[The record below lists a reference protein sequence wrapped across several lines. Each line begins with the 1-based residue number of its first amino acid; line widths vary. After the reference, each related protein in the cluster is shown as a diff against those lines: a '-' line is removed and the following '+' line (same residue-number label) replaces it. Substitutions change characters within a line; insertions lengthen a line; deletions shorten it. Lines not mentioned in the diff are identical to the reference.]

1 MASASFSRYGMDRFL
16 RTEVLHHDSI
26 DRSLA
31 HLIGSKFNANA
42 ESPAQSAFAGGS
54 VVDYTAILSDAMQED
69 PSLADATVA
78 DLQRFQLVD
87 QACDGLLG
95 VYLFYKGLQTIS
107 TARIASYY
115 WREAGGHGK
124 QIARLLQSEMAD
136 VFGVDIH
143 PGARMHARARAHP
156 RPHALGKLVMY
167 LARIVS

>member
-1 MASASFSRYGMDRFL
+1 MPARRRERRAARCERCE
-16 RTEVLHHDSI
+16 T
-26 DRSLA
+26 LA
-31 HLIGSKFNANA
+31 RVGRCQQVAQPIGPRI
-42 ESPAQSAFAGGS
+42 ER
-54 VVDYTAILSDAMQED
+54 L
-69 PSLADATVA
+69 
-78 DLQRFQLVD
+78 RFQLVD

-143 PGARMHARARAHP
+143 PGARMHAHARVRIRRA
-156 RPHALGKLVMY
+156 
-167 LARIVS
+167 IIC